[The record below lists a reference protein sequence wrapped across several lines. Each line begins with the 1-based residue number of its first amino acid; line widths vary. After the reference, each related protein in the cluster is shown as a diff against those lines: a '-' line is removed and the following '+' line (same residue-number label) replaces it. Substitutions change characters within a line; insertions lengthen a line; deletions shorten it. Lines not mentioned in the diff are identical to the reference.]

1 MSLYY
6 FLVFV
11 FYLPHITQ
19 LQLQKD
25 TKKCRKKWQGGLK
38 ETIKLMLII
47 LLGLLNY
54 NIIFQR
60 QHKNYGDGYKILL
73 DGNYNNNQSVKDVH
87 NC

>member
-1 MSLYY
+1 MYY
-6 FLVFV
+6 FFVFV
-11 FYLPHITQ
+11 FYLPHIGQ

-73 DGNYNNNQSVKDVH
+73 DKMENYNNNQSVKEVY